1 MTQQNE
7 PSAPQRVA
15 LYGGAFDPVHLAH
28 LQVARSA
35 VETARLDQV
44 VFIPA
49 AHSPLK
55 LEGPRASDADRLLML
70 ELAIEKEKTRFSI
83 DQCELE
89 RGGVSYSFETV
100 ELYRRKLPEAELFWI
115 LGADQF
121 TQLADW
127 RAADLLA
134 GMVTFLV
141 LARPGYSMKVPKI
154 EGIRYEMIPAPL
166 MESSSSEIR
175 ARLKQGEPLND
186 WLSPAVEAF
195 IYEKGLYV

>member
-1 MTQQNE
+1 MTQENE
-7 PSAPQRVA
+7 PSALQRVA
-15 LYGGAFDPVHLAH
+15 LYGGAFDPVHRAH

-55 LEGPRASDADRLLML
+55 LEGPRADDADRLHML
-70 ELAIEKEKTRFSI
+70 EIAIETDKTRFLV

-100 ELYRRKLPEAELFWI
+100 ELYRRKSPEAELFWI

-127 RAADLLA
+127 RAADLLVE
-134 GMVTFLV
+134 MVTFLV
-141 LARPGYSMKVPKI
+141 LARPGYSLKVPKI
-154 EGIRYEMIPAPL
+154 EGLRYEIIPAPL
-166 MESSSSEIR
+166 MELSSSEIR
-175 ARLKQGEPLND
+175 SRLKKGEPVND

-195 IYEKGLYV
+195 ISEKGLYV